1 MNIWYNEAKSLGDS
15 RAKPFTFHT
24 SQGEAMEITPEIQ
37 AAIDA
42 AVEAAT
48 GGLKTK
54 NQELLDKNKK
64 LMKGQEIDPQTVVDL
79 EAQVDKLQAEL
90 VTSQK
95 SAKETGKSLETL
107 QTQLKAETGFTQ
119 KLLIDNGL
127 TDELV
132 KNGVAPQFLAATKAM
147 FAGQAQ
153 IVAEG
158 DTRTAKI
165 GDKSVSDF
173 VKEWAAS
180 DDGKHFVKAPE
191 NSGGGSQGS
200 GNGTTNQI
208 PLTSTQKIAAG
219 LAKQT

>member
-1 MNIWYNEAKSLGDS
+1 
-15 RAKPFTFHT
+15 
-24 SQGEAMEITPEIQ
+24 MEITPEIQ
-37 AAIDA
+37 AIIDA
-42 AVEAAT
+42 EKSALQA
-48 GGLKTK
+48 K
-54 NQELLDKNKK
+54 NQELIDKNKK

-79 EAQVDKLQAEL
+79 EAQIDKLQADL
-90 VTSQK
+90 SVSQK
-95 SAKETGKSLETL
+95 SAKESVKTLETL
-107 QTQLKAETGFTQ
+107 QGQLKAETGFTQ

-132 KNGVAPQFLAATKAM
+132 KNGVAPQFLPAVKAM

-200 GNGTTNQI
+200 GNGTNNQI
-208 PLTSTQKIAAG
+208 PLTSVQKIAQG

>member
-1 MNIWYNEAKSLGDS
+1 MD
-15 RAKPFTFHT
+15 
-24 SQGEAMEITPEIQ
+24 ITPEVQ

-42 AVEAAT
+42 AVETAT
-48 GGLKTK
+48 SGLKTK

-79 EAQVDKLQAEL
+79 EAQIDKLQSDLA
-90 VTSQK
+90 VSQK
-95 SAKETGKSLETL
+95 SGKESVKTLETL

-132 KNGVAPQFLAATKAM
+132 KNGVAPQFLPAVKAM

-200 GNGTTNQI
+200 GNGTTQQI
-208 PLTSTQKIAAG
+208 PLTSVQKIAAG
-219 LAKQT
+219 LAQKT

>member
-90 VTSQK
+90 VTSQR

>member
-1 MNIWYNEAKSLGDS
+1 
-15 RAKPFTFHT
+15 
-24 SQGEAMEITPEIQ
+24 MEITPEIQ
-37 AAIDA
+37 SAIDD
-42 AVEAAT
+42 AVNTAKS
-48 GGLKTK
+48 GLQAK
-54 NQELLDKNKK
+54 NQELIDKNKK
-64 LMKGQEIDPQTVVDL
+64 LMKGQEIDPQTVIDL
-79 EAQVDKLQAEL
+79 EAQIDKLQADL
-90 VTSQK
+90 STANK
-95 SAKETGKSLETL
+95 SGKESVKTLETL
-107 QTQLKAETGFTQ
+107 QAQLKAETGFTQ

-180 DDGKHFVKAPE
+180 DDGKHFIKAPE

-200 GNGTTNQI
+200 GNGTNQQI

-219 LAKQT
+219 LAQQT

>member
-1 MNIWYNEAKSLGDS
+1 MD
-15 RAKPFTFHT
+15 
-24 SQGEAMEITPEIQ
+24 ITPEVQ

-42 AVEAAT
+42 AVETAT
-48 GGLKTK
+48 SGLKTK

-79 EAQVDKLQAEL
+79 EAQIDKLQADL
-90 VTSQK
+90 SVSQK
-95 SAKETGKSLETL
+95 SAKESVKTLETL
-107 QTQLKAETGFTQ
+107 QGQLKAETGFTQ

-132 KNGVAPQFLAATKAM
+132 KNGVAPQFLPAVKAM

-200 GNGTTNQI
+200 GNGTNQQI
-208 PLTSTQKIAAG
+208 PLTSVQKIAQG

>member
-1 MNIWYNEAKSLGDS
+1 
-15 RAKPFTFHT
+15 
-24 SQGEAMEITPEIQ
+24 MEITPEIQ
-37 AAIDA
+37 AIIDA
-42 AVEAAT
+42 EKSALQA
-48 GGLKTK
+48 K
-54 NQELLDKNKK
+54 NQELIDKNKK

-79 EAQVDKLQAEL
+79 EAQIDKLQADFS
-90 VTSQK
+90 VSQK
-95 SAKETGKSLETL
+95 SAKESVKTLETL
-107 QTQLKAETGFTQ
+107 QGQLKAETGFTQ

-132 KNGVAPQFLAATKAM
+132 KNGVAPQFLPAVKAM

-200 GNGTTNQI
+200 GNGTNNQI
-208 PLTSTQKIAAG
+208 PLTSVQKIAQG

>member
-1 MNIWYNEAKSLGDS
+1 
-15 RAKPFTFHT
+15 
-24 SQGEAMEITPEIQ
+24 MEITPEIQ

-42 AVEAAT
+42 AVDLAT

-147 FAGQAQ
+147 FSSQAQ

-158 DTRTAKI
+158 DTRVAKI
-165 GDKSVSDF
+165 GEKSVSDF

>member
-1 MNIWYNEAKSLGDS
+1 MNIWYNKAKSLGDS
-15 RAKPFTFHT
+15 RARPFK
-24 SQGEAMEITPEIQ
+24 SQGETMEITPEIQ

-42 AVEAAT
+42 AVDLAT
-48 GGLKTK
+48 SGLKTK

-79 EAQVDKLQAEL
+79 EAQIDKLQTEL
-90 VTSQK
+90 STSQK
-95 SAKETGKSLETL
+95 LAKETGKSLETL
-107 QTQLKAETGFTQ
+107 QNELKAETGFTQ

-132 KNGVAPQFLAATKAM
+132 RNGVAPQYLAATKAL

-158 DTRTAKI
+158 DTRIAKI
-165 GDKSVSDF
+165 GDKAVSEF

-200 GNGTTNQI
+200 GNGTNQQI
-208 PLTSTQKIAAG
+208 PLTSVQKIAAG

>member
-1 MNIWYNEAKSLGDS
+1 MD
-15 RAKPFTFHT
+15 
-24 SQGEAMEITPEIQ
+24 ITPEVQ
-37 AAIDA
+37 ATIDA
-42 AVEAAT
+42 AVETAT
-48 GGLKTK
+48 SGLKTK

-79 EAQVDKLQAEL
+79 EAQIDKLQADL
-90 VTSQK
+90 AVSQK
-95 SAKETGKSLETL
+95 SAKESVKTLETL

-132 KNGVAPQFLAATKAM
+132 KNGVAPQFLPAVKAM

-191 NSGGGSQGS
+191 NGGGGSQGS
-200 GNGTTNQI
+200 GNGTTQQI
-208 PLTSTQKIAAG
+208 PLTSVQKIAAG

>member
-1 MNIWYNEAKSLGDS
+1 MD
-15 RAKPFTFHT
+15 
-24 SQGEAMEITPEIQ
+24 ITPEIQ
-37 AAIDA
+37 AVIDA
-42 AVEAAT
+42 AVNVEKAA
-48 GGLKTK
+48 LQAK
-54 NQELLDKNKK
+54 NQELIDKNKK

-79 EAQVDKLQAEL
+79 EAQVDKLQGEL
-90 VTSQK
+90 SASQK
-95 SAKETGKSLETL
+95 SAKESVKTLETL
-107 QTQLKAETGFTQ
+107 QGQLKAETGFTQ

-132 KNGVAPQFLAATKAM
+132 KNGVAPQFLPAVKAM

-158 DTRTAKI
+158 DTRVAKI

-173 VKEWAAS
+173 VKEWAVS

-219 LAKQT
+219 LAQQT

>member
-1 MNIWYNEAKSLGDS
+1 MD
-15 RAKPFTFHT
+15 
-24 SQGEAMEITPEIQ
+24 ITPEIQ
-37 AAIDA
+37 AVIDA
-42 AVEAAT
+42 AVNVEKAA
-48 GGLKTK
+48 LQAK
-54 NQELLDKNKK
+54 NQELIDKNKK

-79 EAQVDKLQAEL
+79 EAQVDKLQGEL
-90 VTSQK
+90 QASQK
-95 SAKETGKSLETL
+95 SAKESVKTLETL
-107 QTQLKAETGFTQ
+107 QGQLKAETGFTQ

-132 KNGVAPQFLAATKAM
+132 KNGVAPQFLPAVKAM

-173 VKEWAAS
+173 VKEWAVS

-200 GNGTTNQI
+200 GNGTNQQI

-219 LAKQT
+219 LAQQT

>member
-1 MNIWYNEAKSLGDS
+1 MD
-15 RAKPFTFHT
+15 
-24 SQGEAMEITPEIQ
+24 ITPEVQ

-42 AVEAAT
+42 AVETAT
-48 GGLKTK
+48 SGLKTK

-79 EAQVDKLQAEL
+79 EAQIDKLQSDLA
-90 VTSQK
+90 VSQK
-95 SAKETGKSLETL
+95 SAKESVKTLETL
-107 QTQLKAETGFTQ
+107 QGQLKAETGFTQ

-132 KNGVAPQFLAATKAM
+132 KNGVAPQFLPAVKAM

-200 GNGTTNQI
+200 GNGTNQQI

>member
-1 MNIWYNEAKSLGDS
+1 MRSNRYAILTGQRPPPPYGNK
-15 RAKPFTFHT
+15 T
-24 SQGEAMEITPEIQ
+24 MEITPEIQ

-42 AVEAAT
+42 AVDVAKAA
-48 GGLKTK
+48 LQAK
-54 NQELLDKNKK
+54 NTELINKNSK
-64 LMKGQEIDPQTVVDL
+64 LMKGQEIDPQTVIDL

-132 KNGVAPQFLAATKAM
+132 KNGVAPQFLPAVKAM

-191 NSGGGSQGS
+191 NGGGGSQGS
-200 GNGTTNQI
+200 GNGTNNQI
-208 PLTSTQKIAAG
+208 PLTSVQKIAAG
-219 LAKQT
+219 LAQKT

>member
-1 MNIWYNEAKSLGDS
+1 
-15 RAKPFTFHT
+15 
-24 SQGEAMEITPEIQ
+24 MEITPEIQ

-48 GGLKTK
+48 NGLKTK

-79 EAQVDKLQAEL
+79 EAQIDKLQSDL
-90 VTSQK
+90 TVSQK
-95 SAKETGKSLETL
+95 SAKESVKTLEAL

-132 KNGVAPQFLAATKAM
+132 KNGVAPQFLPAVKAM

-173 VKEWAAS
+173 VKEWAVS

-208 PLTSTQKIAAG
+208 PLTSVQKIAAG
-219 LAKQT
+219 LAQKT